1 MLRVNK
7 GVKALISQGF
17 FQGSCVAVARAELG
31 LGAPG
36 AFEKK
41 KYRCAVQGA
50 KSLVPV
56 SSPNV
61 GSNARICLPV
71 KA

>member
-1 MLRVNK
+1 MTCDITFMLRVNK

-17 FQGSCVAVARAELG
+17 FQGSCVAVARPELG

-41 KYRCAVQGA
+41 STAVPFKEQRA
-50 KSLVPV
+50 SFL
-56 SSPNV
+56 
-61 GSNARICLPV
+61 
-71 KA
+71 